1 MQKRM
6 QKINTQEAPLERLLS
21 SCRNRRIR
29 DLINNKLVLDFGC
42 GINGWTARSISSR
55 AKIVNGFEPNLMEVK
70 SLNNEVRLYP
80 DLNQLPFTNYEIVL
94 ALAVFEHIE
103 PSLLIDTLDRLYNL
117 TSPTAVIFATV
128 PTPLS
133 RPILEYLAYKVKL
146 VDASQIQDHK
156 VYYDEL
162 WLKYILAK
170 SSWKLKEYSTFQF
183 GLNSEFLLVKK
194 QL

>member
-1 MQKRM
+1 M

-128 PTPLS
+128 PTP
-133 RPILEYLAYKVKL
+133 
-146 VDASQIQDHK
+146 
-156 VYYDEL
+156 
-162 WLKYILAK
+162 
-170 SSWKLKEYSTFQF
+170 
-183 GLNSEFLLVKK
+183 
-194 QL
+194 

>member
-1 MQKRM
+1 M